1 LLIKL
6 KTNKPVPIHS
16 WQLLGVD
23 FTSSPSRRK
32 AITVALGRI
41 NQQGTTVHLERLQ
54 TINEWATFE
63 ALLNAP
69 GPWLG
74 GFDFPFGLPREL
86 VQYLHW
92 PQSWAELMGYLTTL
106 SRVQLRDT
114 FKAFCDARPVGK
126 KFAHRVT
133 DIPAGS
139 SSSMK
144 WVNPPVAYML
154 HEGATRILKANVSV
168 PGMHK
173 GRDSVIALEAY
184 PGLLAR
190 SITKA
195 SYKNDEKSKQT
206 PERALQRK
214 TLIAALREGRH
225 PLELKL
231 VLSESHADQ
240 LQNDASGDLLDAA
253 LCLVQAAWAARQGPD
268 QHWGL
273 PPSFDTL
280 EGWIISASSVSAS
293 SINK

>member
-1 LLIKL
+1 LSYSLPPIVNQ
-6 KTNKPVPIHS
+6 NKNIVNELPPLHS

-32 AITVALGRI
+32 AITVAYGQI
-41 NQQGTTVHLERLQ
+41 NRDGSEVCLERLQ
-54 TINEWATFE
+54 AITDWPTFE
-63 ALLNAP
+63 ALLASR

-86 VQYLHW
+86 VQHLNW
-92 PQSWAELMGYLTTL
+92 PQTWAQLMEHLTTL
-106 SRVQLRDT
+106 SRAQLRET

-126 KFAHRVT
+126 KFAHRAT

-154 HEGATRILKANVSV
+154 HEGATRILKASV
-168 PGMHK
+168 TIPAMYA
-173 GRDSVIALEAY
+173 GRNDAIALEAY

-195 SYKNDEKSKQT
+195 SYKSDDKSKQT
-206 PERALQRK
+206 PERALQREVII
-214 TLIAALREGRH
+214 TALRAGKH
-225 PLELKL
+225 PLGLKL
-231 VLSESHADQ
+231 GLSESDAKQ

-253 LCLVQAAWAARQGPD
+253 MCLIQAAWAARCGPN

-273 PPSFDTL
+273 PQSFDNL
-280 EGWIISASSVSAS
+280 EGWIVTA
-293 SINK
+293 

>member
-1 LLIKL
+1 MNELPSL
-6 KTNKPVPIHS
+6 HS

-32 AITVALGRI
+32 AITVAYGQISHDGLE
-41 NQQGTTVHLERLQ
+41 VHLERLQ
-54 TINEWATFE
+54 AITDWPTFE
-63 ALLNAP
+63 ALLAKP

-86 VQYLHW
+86 VQHLNW
-92 PQSWAELMGYLTTL
+92 PQTWAQLMDHLTTL
-106 SRVQLRDT
+106 SRVQLRET

-126 KFAHRVT
+126 KFAHRAT

-154 HEGATRILKANVSV
+154 LEGATRIFKANVTV
-168 PGMHK
+168 PAMHA
-173 GRDSVIALEAY
+173 GRDNVIALEAY

-195 SYKNDEKSKQT
+195 SYKSDEKSKQT
-206 PERALQRK
+206 PERAKQREAII
-214 TLIAALREGRH
+214 TALRIGKH

-231 VLSESHADQ
+231 ILAESDAKQ

-253 LCLVQAAWAARQGPD
+253 MCLVQVAWAGRHGPHH
-268 QHWGL
+268 QWGL
-273 PPSFDTL
+273 PQSFDTL
-280 EGWIISASSVSAS
+280 EGWIITASAT
-293 SINK
+293 NK

>member
-1 LLIKL
+1 MNEFPSL
-6 KTNKPVPIHS
+6 HS

-32 AITVALGRI
+32 AITVAAGQI
-41 NQQGTTVHLERLQ
+41 NSDGSEVHLERLQ
-54 TINEWATFE
+54 AIADWPTFE
-63 ALLNAP
+63 ALLAKP

-86 VQYLHW
+86 VQHLDW
-92 PQSWAELMGYLTTL
+92 PQTWAQLMDHLTTL
-106 SRVQLRDT
+106 SRVQLREI
-114 FKAFCDARPVGK
+114 FKAFCDTRPVGK
-126 KFAHRVT
+126 KFAHRAT

-154 HEGATRILKANVSV
+154 HEGATRILKANVTV
-168 PGMHK
+168 PAMHA
-173 GRDSVIALEAY
+173 GRDDAIALEAY

-195 SYKNDEKSKQT
+195 SYKSDEKSKQT
-206 PERALQRK
+206 PERAMQREAII
-214 TLIAALREGRH
+214 TALRIGKH

-231 VLSESHADQ
+231 IVSESDAKQ

-253 LCLVQAAWAARQGPD
+253 MCLVQAAWAARYGPSR
-268 QHWGL
+268 HWGL
-273 PPSFDTL
+273 PQSFDTL
-280 EGWIISASSVSAS
+280 EGWIITA
-293 SINK
+293 

>member
-1 LLIKL
+1 LLTKIKPNEWSPL
-6 KTNKPVPIHS
+6 FA

-23 FTSSPSRRK
+23 FTSSPSRKK
-32 AITVALGRI
+32 AITVAFGRL
-41 NQQGTTVHLERLQ
+41 NQAAIEVNLERLQ
-54 TINEWATFE
+54 AIHDWAPFD

-74 GFDFPFGLPREL
+74 GFDFPFSLPREL
-86 VQYLHW
+86 VQHLNW
-92 PQSWAELMGYLTTL
+92 PNTWAELMQHLT
-106 SRVQLRDT
+106 RVPRTQLRET

-126 KFAHRVT
+126 KFVHRAT

-168 PGMHK
+168 PQMHQ
-173 GRDSVIALEAY
+173 GRDHVIALEAY

-190 SITKA
+190 GITKA
-195 SYKNDEKSKQT
+195 SYKSDEKSKQT
-206 PERALQRK
+206 PERASQRMAI
-214 TLIAALREGRH
+214 IAALRAGQH

-231 VLSESHADQ
+231 IMSDSDANQ

-253 LCLVQAAWAARQGPD
+253 LCLVQAAWAARQGPEK
-268 QHWGL
+268 HWGL
-273 PPSFDTL
+273 PAAFDTL
-280 EGWIISASSVSAS
+280 EGWIISA
-293 SINK
+293 